1 VFDGSTRRISRVK
14 RRSSLD
20 AEGLCFFFHATD
32 AFTEP
37 RVRPR
42 GRVAEEVTK
51 EGHVKK
57 DPKAEG
63 ELATPSAKVR
73 DA

>member
-1 VFDGSTRRISRVK
+1 
-14 RRSSLD
+14 L
-20 AEGLCFFFHATD
+20 LFFSHATD

-51 EGHVKK
+51 ERHVKK